1 MINLNELEKQLVE
14 LKLKKRNLILAGKN
28 TDELDD
34 MIRNVEGKIREEKAL
49 S

>member
-34 MIRNVEGKIREEKAL
+34 MIRNVEGKIKEEKAL

>member
-1 MINLNELEKQLVE
+1 MIKLNELEKQLVE

-34 MIRNVEGKIREEKAL
+34 MIRTVDGKIKEEKAL